1 MDYWYKVEQQKLMLI
16 MKSAAFSNIYVSVIL
31 RPDKPDFYTCF

>member
-16 MKSAAFSNIYVSVIL
+16 MKSAAFSNIYVSYSQA
-31 RPDKPDFYTCF
+31 R